1 MNKEFREGKE
11 FKWFFQGL
19 CCLIVYT
26 AVKHVNDA
34 KHKRHR
40 GLPKTLP
47 IFFRSM
53 KQVWKRK
60 TLQHAKSCNARFKL
74 FFFFLRGVVSL
85 FVAAYSSLLS
95 WFLFS
100 SYSVYFLSQIKIKC
114 GKRRKETKKKKGE
127 RHWPTCLE
135 EKWWLFFSS
144 PFVTGPD
151 VHTHEPEKE
160 KLWVTRRGLS
170 SFSLLFRF
178 A

>member
-1 MNKEFREGKE
+1 MILSRSLLSYRVHGS
-11 FKWFFQGL
+11 Q
-19 CCLIVYT
+19 
-26 AVKHVNDA
+26 HVNNA

-47 IFFRSM
+47 FFFRSM

-74 FFFFLRGVVSL
+74 FFFLRGVVSL

-114 GKRRKETKKKKGE
+114 GKRRKETKKKGGKTLANMFRGKVVTLLLLAFCYGS
-127 RHWPTCLE
+127 RRTHTWARKRKTVSYKTRAVLVQFVVSFC
-135 EKWWLFFSS
+135 FFLQL
-144 PFVTGPD
+144 V
-151 VHTHEPEKE
+151 
-160 KLWVTRRGLS
+160 
-170 SFSLLFRF
+170 
-178 A
+178 